1 MVHSRH
7 AADRES
13 RPHSRHRHRAIQP
26 RRAGNSERN
35 RAPRLCCAGQASR
48 NLKSPEAGSGR
59 PCRVG
64 EAAGEARTKMSTAVG
79 NAPAQF
85 VPTASQ
91 LDMAYSVCR
100 SIARSAAKNFY
111 YGFVVLPRRKRN
123 ALSAVYAFMRR
134 CDDITDD
141 NTLGPDERRNKL
153 AEWLDKVHRALAAQ
167 PTDDPVLLALTDA
180 QRTYQIPIGLL
191 DQLAYGTAADL
202 DPGQLELSAGAELVA
217 RYQTFEE
224 LRQYCYG
231 VASVVGLV
239 CIKVFGYRDPA
250 AEPLA
255 ERCGLAFQLTNII
268 RDVKEDAAMGRV
280 YLPEEDLAKFGL
292 SASDLLTAS
301 DPARFRPLL
310 NLEADR
316 AREFYKAGD
325 ELIPMI
331 AEDSQP
337 GLWVLVNIYRKL
349 LQKIADRQ
357 YDVFSS
363 KVSLTV
369 SEKLRILGRGFLQRL
384 L

>member
-1 MVHSRH
+1 
-7 AADRES
+7 
-13 RPHSRHRHRAIQP
+13 
-26 RRAGNSERN
+26 
-35 RAPRLCCAGQASR
+35 
-48 NLKSPEAGSGR
+48 
-59 PCRVG
+59 
-64 EAAGEARTKMSTAVG
+64 MSSVAG

-85 VPTASQ
+85 APTASQ

-141 NTLGPDERRNKL
+141 ITLSPQDRHIRL
-153 AEWLDKVHRALAAQ
+153 AEWLDKAHRAFAAQ
-167 PTDDPVLLALTDA
+167 PTDDPVLLGLTDA
-180 QRTYQIPIGLL
+180 QRAYQIPIGLL

-202 DPGQLELSAGAELVA
+202 DYGHLETSGAPLAA

-239 CIKVFGYRDPA
+239 CIKIFGYHDPA

-268 RDVKEDAAMGRV
+268 RDVKEDVATGRV
-280 YLPEEDLAKFGL
+280 YFPQEDLAQCG
-292 SASDLLTAS
+292 LTAADLAS
-301 DPARFRPLL
+301 PGTDADVARIRPLL
-310 NLEADR
+310 EMEADR
-316 AREFYKAGD
+316 ARDCYRSGE
-325 ELIPMI
+325 ELIPMVN
-331 AEDSQP
+331 EDSQP
-337 GLWVLVNIYRKL
+337 ALWVLITIYRRL
-349 LQKIADRQ
+349 LEKIAANQ
-357 YDVFSS
+357 YDVFRERAR
-363 KVSLTV
+363 LTV
-369 SEKLRILGRGFLQRL
+369 REKLAVLGQGMLKRL

>member
-1 MVHSRH
+1 
-7 AADRES
+7 
-13 RPHSRHRHRAIQP
+13 
-26 RRAGNSERN
+26 
-35 RAPRLCCAGQASR
+35 
-48 NLKSPEAGSGR
+48 
-59 PCRVG
+59 
-64 EAAGEARTKMSTAVG
+64 MSSVAG

-85 VPTASQ
+85 APTASQ

-141 NTLGPDERRNKL
+141 ITLSPQDRHIRL
-153 AEWLDKVHRALAAQ
+153 AEWLDKAHRAFAAQ
-167 PTDDPVLLALTDA
+167 PTDDPVLLGLTDA
-180 QRTYQIPIGLL
+180 QRAYQIPIGLL

-202 DPGQLELSAGAELVA
+202 DYGHLETSGAPLAA

-239 CIKVFGYRDPA
+239 CIKIFGYHDPA

-268 RDVKEDAAMGRV
+268 RDVKEDVATGRV
-280 YLPEEDLAKFGL
+280 YFPQEDLAQCG
-292 SASDLLTAS
+292 LTAADLAS
-301 DPARFRPLL
+301 PGTDADVARIRPLL
-310 NLEADR
+310 EMEADR
-316 AREFYKAGD
+316 ARDCYRSGE
-325 ELIPMI
+325 ELIPMVN
-331 AEDSQP
+331 EDSQP
-337 GLWVLVNIYRKL
+337 ALWVLITIYRRL
-349 LQKIADRQ
+349 LEKIAANQ
-357 YDVFSS
+357 YDVFRERAR
-363 KVSLTV
+363 LTV
-369 SEKLRILGRGFLQRL
+369 REKLAVLGKGMLKRL